1 MVEYQSNRA
10 EEGASLNDTA
20 VRVDSNIQVASGI
33 IVWRLSGR
41 RSKWCAKDLP
51 VEDSLDEIS
60 PTRRGNC
67 SWDTARIQS
76 CRARAGMIEDEGVND
91 SLNISC
97 ALE

>member
-33 IVWRLSGR
+33 IVWRLSDR

-51 VEDSLDEIS
+51 AEDSLDEIS
-60 PTRRGNC
+60 PT
-67 SWDTARIQS
+67 
-76 CRARAGMIEDEGVND
+76 
-91 SLNISC
+91 
-97 ALE
+97 